1 MTQTTTPTAGRPGD
15 GTAYRWGPLDDAD
28 VPAWAHLVNHLA
40 RVDGTEEFYEE
51 EDLAEELRRTGF
63 DRAADSLAVWDG
75 DLMVGYTTV
84 WAPLTTDH
92 EGHARGYLEGGV
104 REDYRR
110 RGLGARLMDLMERR
124 LADLVAQRH
133 PGVEGYVRAG
143 GGREGS
149 SASAMLAG
157 RGYSIARWFNL
168 LEQPLGPVPDVPQ
181 VEGVT
186 LATPLP
192 DQEEAVRL
200 AHNDA
205 FRDHWGSGPIAPEAW
220 HDHWTA
226 RSARAEVSTLALS
239 PEGEVLAYVLC
250 GEYQPRDL
258 YVNLVGTVPAA
269 RGRGIAAAALLGTIA
284 RAARS
289 GSYDR
294 IQLDVDSESL
304 TGATRLYERV
314 GFVQQLQ
321 LMSMQRPLPL

>member
-1 MTQTTTPTAGRPGD
+1 MTQTTPTTDRPD
-15 GTAYRWGPLDDAD
+15 GSTAYRWGPLAGAD
-28 VPAWAHLVNHLA
+28 VPAWADLVNHLA

-51 EDLAEELRRTGF
+51 EDLREELGRTGF
-63 DRAADSLAVWDG
+63 DPGADSLAVWDG

-92 EGHARGYLEGGV
+92 EGNARGYLEGGV
-104 REDYRR
+104 REEHRR
-110 RGLGARLMDLMERR
+110 RGLGTRLMDRMEHRV
-124 LADLVAQRH
+124 AELVAQRH
-133 PGVEGYVRAG
+133 PGVGGYVRAG

-149 SASAMLAG
+149 SASAMLAT
-157 RGYSIARWFNL
+157 RGYALARWFNL
-168 LEQPLGPVPDVPQ
+168 LEQPLGPVPEIPRVD
-181 VEGVT
+181 GVI
-186 LATPLP
+186 LATPRP

-220 HDHWTA
+220 HDNWTA
-226 RSARAEVSTLALS
+226 RSARGEVSTLALS
-239 PEGEVLAYVLC
+239 PDGEVLAYVLC

-269 RGRGIAAAALLGTIA
+269 RGRGIAAAALLNTIA
-284 RAARS
+284 LAARS

-314 GFVQQLQ
+314 GFVHRLQ
-321 LMSMQRPLPL
+321 LMAMQRPLPL